1 MITLWWMSIVL
12 ELAVAARILASR
24 LLKHLPAFFGFVIFS
39 AASDLLLKA
48 LWSNVYRYLVAWTIV
63 EAIYAV
69 AQILLALELYLA
81 YARLYKPDK
90 AIRRFLAICLITSA
104 AVGFIMLQFQPKAD
118 ELTTAILALSYIWC
132 TFVLWW
138 SAAFIVLFGSAFH
151 LVSMTP
157 GPNLTLHARLLA
169 TYFAIQ
175 LATQILVDA
184 SVHETDIASIV
195 RIAGI
200 NVCLLGWVFLLK
212 RGGFER
218 HKPNPLIAEAA
229 RTVRERI
236 MHDLSPPAGS
246 KRVQTGGKD

>member
-1 MITLWWMSIVL
+1 MITLWWISIAL

-24 LLKHLPAFFGFVIFS
+24 LFRHLPAFFGFVLFS

-48 LWSNVYRYLVAWTIV
+48 LWSKIYPYLIAWSVV
-63 EAIYAV
+63 EALYVA

-90 AIRRFLAICLITSA
+90 AIRRFLAICLIASA
-104 AVGFIMLQFQPKAD
+104 AVGLIMLQFQPKAD
-118 ELTTAILALSYIWC
+118 QRTTAFLVLSYIWC

-138 SAAFIVLFGSAFH
+138 SAAFIVLFGFAFH

-157 GPNLTLHARLLA
+157 APNLTLHARLLA

-175 LATQILVDA
+175 LGTQILVDA
-184 SVHETDIASIV
+184 SVHHTRAASIL
-195 RIAGI
+195 RITAGSL
-200 NVCLLGWVFLLK
+200 CLLGWVVLLR

-218 HKPNPLIAEAA
+218 HKPNPALAEVAGA
-229 RTVRERI
+229 MAER
-236 MHDLSPPAGS
+236 MLSDISGPTRR
-246 KRVQTGGKD
+246 KRFHTGGED